1 MPDGQVVMAASRA
14 PFADLKDEP
23 RSSSRIRAVPSG
35 QLKRCWGTSRT
46 VACRRSVARHGP
58 IRAVATRRARIP
70 LVSGLFVLFYGR
82 VVAARLLR
90 CVVRNK
96 EQLLRAMPLFYVGA
110 GSACDDRARRGSAAR
125 PADDLSPLWCRPGRC
140 GGVWVTQA
148 PTMSLDGTDRRQ
160 SQLLRRRSGAQ
171 GAAIVSVGAGSAC
184 DHWARRGSAARP
196 ADDSQPAL
204 VPTGAAHWSMD
215 EPSTDDAGR
224 RDGSQAEPA
233 PTKAQGCSGCGHCF
247 CRSRLCLR

>member
-70 LVSGLFVLFYGR
+70 LVSGLFVLFYGSGDICC
-82 VVAARLLR
+82 LLR

-96 EQLLRAMPLFYVGA
+96 EQQITA
-110 GSACDDRARRGSAAR
+110 GHCF
-125 PADDLSPLWCRPGRC
+125 CR
-140 GGVWVTQA
+140 
-148 PTMSLDGTDRRQ
+148 S
-160 SQLLRRRSGAQ
+160 SGAQ
-171 GAAIVSVGAGSAC
+171 
-184 DHWARRGSAARP
+184 RP
-196 ADDSQPAL
+196 
-204 VPTGAAHWSMD
+204 
-215 EPSTDDAGR
+215 
-224 RDGSQAEPA
+224 
-233 PTKAQGCSGCGHCF
+233 CF
-247 CRSRLCLR
+247 CRSRLCLRLPGKARLSRPARRRCHSTGRIAGRASSYEGAAVPRVRPLFL

>member
-1 MPDGQVVMAASRA
+1 MAASRA

-70 LVSGLFVLFYGR
+70 LVSGLFVLFYGSGDICC
-82 VVAARLLR
+82 LLR

-96 EQLLRAMPLFYVGA
+96 EQQITA
-110 GSACDDRARRGSAAR
+110 GHCF
-125 PADDLSPLWCRPGRC
+125 CR
-140 GGVWVTQA
+140 
-148 PTMSLDGTDRRQ
+148 S
-160 SQLLRRRSGAQ
+160 SGAQ
-171 GAAIVSVGAGSAC
+171 GAAMVSVGAGSAC

-233 PTKAQGCSGCGHCF
+233 PTKAQRCSGCGHCF